1 VLLQVILPK
10 LLAEV
15 IQCRDKIAQPYLI
28 ECIVQAFPVE
38 YLYATLDKILECL
51 PQLVTDYSVLR
62 PIFTTLIT
70 RIKDEAIAAASADGA
85 AGDGSSARSGVA
97 PDGEVFSKLL
107 RAISSVAAD
116 PAGAFRGGP
125 IGVPKAAA
133 PEGEAPEDLP
143 KPATTSAGPEA
154 IAALLEIYTSLMS
167 FALTCFP
174 NDLAQFDEILSCC
187 AQNLTD
193 ILGSAEYAAAEAGA
207 TEASSGAAKST
218 LSRLT
223 GGLVAES
230 APTQAEPSTS
240 FPTLKKSAINL
251 NDECSKLVVG
261 LLSLVQTALGLGV
274 LSLENYG
281 ALMSPLT
288 FAYRRSVAF
297 KLLDSVLAAGVRV
310 HSADIAR
317 RLCQTISPLIRDE
330 NGTPNEA
337 EEDQSQFLHEQHS
350 VAKLIQLFGGTTDA
364 GVLAA
369 DGKSDSLSDTD
380 AHFQVYT
387 VAGEL
392 LSHGGSRRI
401 CITFPPLVFGC
412 LQLARRIRIRETVR
426 W

>member
-154 IAALLEIYTSLMS
+154 IAALLEIYTSLMRS
-167 FALTCFP
+167 CRAALKT
-174 NDLAQFDEILSCC
+174 
-187 AQNLTD
+187 
-193 ILGSAEYAAAEAGA
+193 
-207 TEASSGAAKST
+207 
-218 LSRLT
+218 
-223 GGLVAES
+223 
-230 APTQAEPSTS
+230 
-240 FPTLKKSAINL
+240 
-251 NDECSKLVVG
+251 
-261 LLSLVQTALGLGV
+261 
-274 LSLENYG
+274 
-281 ALMSPLT
+281 
-288 FAYRRSVAF
+288 
-297 KLLDSVLAAGVRV
+297 
-310 HSADIAR
+310 
-317 RLCQTISPLIRDE
+317 
-330 NGTPNEA
+330 
-337 EEDQSQFLHEQHS
+337 
-350 VAKLIQLFGGTTDA
+350 
-364 GVLAA
+364 
-369 DGKSDSLSDTD
+369 
-380 AHFQVYT
+380 
-387 VAGEL
+387 
-392 LSHGGSRRI
+392 
-401 CITFPPLVFGC
+401 
-412 LQLARRIRIRETVR
+412 
-426 W
+426 